1 METQIRFNGSL
12 GDGGSS
18 PVKTPTGT
26 ASGSPILNQRFKI
39 QTMPDI
45 QLLALDLDGT
55 LLTSEGKISDRNKEA
70 IRAAEDL
77 GVLVTIATGRR
88 FRDARP
94 VAIEAGFN
102 APILT
107 HNGALIKFAET
118 LETVSVD
125 LLADEAVLEI
135 LRVGRSYGGNALV
148 SADPAGKGTL
158 FYDDI
163 SEENVPL
170 RRYIVWARHLH
181 GDEAEDA
188 VHRVE
193 KLESIVADNEIIH
206 ISFSG
211 NCSAM
216 YELQM
221 LLEEELADSV
231 NVLATIYPHLD
242 FTLLDI
248 LPPHASKAAGL
259 NKLAMLHR
267 YSHEQVMVVGDN
279 FNDLEMLEY
288 AGTSVVMGNA
298 DNSLLEREEFYT
310 TLTNNEDGVAA
321 AIEEFILAV
330 K

>member
-1 METQIRFNGSL
+1 MSI
-12 GDGGSS
+12 
-18 PVKTPTGT
+18 K
-26 ASGSPILNQRFKI
+26 
-39 QTMPDI
+39 
-45 QLLALDLDGT
+45 LLALDLDGT
-55 LLTSEGKISDRNKEA
+55 LLNSEGRISDRNKAA
-70 IRAAEDL
+70 IRAAEEE

-94 VAIEAGFN
+94 VALEAQLN

-107 HNGALIKFAET
+107 HNGALIKYADS

-125 LLADEAVLEI
+125 LLEDAAVREI
-135 LRVGRSYGGNALV
+135 LRVGYELGGNALV

-158 FYDDI
+158 FYDSI

-170 RRYIVWARHLH
+170 RRYVVWARHLH
-181 GDEAEDA
+181 GEEAEDA
-188 VHRVE
+188 VHQVPSLDE
-193 KLESIVADNEIIH
+193 IVDANEIIH

-211 NCSAM
+211 TCGSM
-216 YELQM
+216 YEFQRV
-221 LLEEELADSV
+221 LEDELTDSV
-231 NVLATIYPHLD
+231 NILATVYPHLD

-259 NKLAMLHR
+259 NKLAGV
-267 YSHEQVMVVGDN
+267 EQISREQIMVVGDN

-298 DNSLLEREEFYT
+298 DRSLLEREEFYT
-310 TLTNNEDGVAA
+310 TLGNNEDGVAA
-321 AIEEFILAV
+321 AIERFILAA